1 MKIKLL
7 AVAVAGILLSGCND
21 DNGQP
26 TGLSVQAFDPAVRGM
41 TASVICDD
49 GTSEGGIIT
58 GQDGNAKFFELT
70 TLVSPETCAF
80 TFFGIAGAIDV
91 TNSKSMV
98 GVTYTIPKGMVE
110 AGKPVTASPLTTLIA
125 KELKAT
131 GNPYSKEGARLVLV
145 SLGLGSLI
153 DNGVD
158 VSKLLSNTD
167 AVLKELSTTNSTD
180 ASLLAATTAVL
191 SDVLANADE
200 NNSSTSVADLAK
212 STSALADSV
221 IDSSPNYPTGASG
234 GVVTITVSDA
244 DIEKVVDAVEK
255 DQPIPDLPQVPTVG
269 EEAKPIDKP
278 TPTPP
283 TGGGDGTGG
292 TGGGG
297 NGKVPS

>member
-1 MKIKLL
+1 VKIKLL
-7 AVAVAGILLSGCND
+7 AIAVAGILLSGCND

-26 TGLSVQAFDPAVRGM
+26 TGLSVQAFDPAVRDM
-41 TASVICDD
+41 AASVICDD
-49 GTSEGGIIT
+49 GTSEGGIMT
-58 GQDGNAKFFELT
+58 DQDGNAKFIELT

-80 TFFGIAGAIDV
+80 TFTGGDDAVDV
-91 TNSKSMV
+91 SNGKSMT

-110 AGKPVTASPLTTLIA
+110 AGKPVTASPMTTLIA

-158 VSKLLSNTD
+158 VSELLSNTQ
-167 AVLKELSTTNSTD
+167 AVLKKLTTAGSAD
-180 ASLLAATTAVL
+180 ASILAATTAVL

-278 TPTPP
+278 TPP

-292 TGGGG
+292 TGAGG

>member
-1 MKIKLL
+1 VKIKLL
-7 AVAVAGILLSGCND
+7 AIAVAGILLSGCND

-91 TNSKSMV
+91 TNSKSMA

-125 KELKAT
+125 KELNGAKYSEAT
-131 GNPYSKEGARLVLV
+131 AITVLT
-145 SLGLGSLI
+145 SLGLGSLLN
-153 DNGVD
+153 NGTSVTE
-158 VSKLLSNTD
+158 LLSNTE
-167 AVLKELSTTNSTD
+167 AVLEELTTTNSD
-180 ASLLAATTAVL
+180 NASLLAATTSVL
-191 SDVLANADE
+191 SDVLKADPTATVTE
-200 NNSSTSVADLAK
+200 LAI
-212 STSALADSV
+212 STSAIADEVLVSE
-221 IDSSPNYPTGASG
+221 PNYPTNSDGK
-234 GVVTITVSDA
+234 VVTNTVTSTEIA
-244 DIEKVVDAVEK
+244 NVVD
-255 DQPIPDLPQVPTVG
+255 QVKADPVAKPTVPKQEPTVG
-269 EEAKPIDKP
+269 EEAKPTDPPK
-278 TPTPP
+278 PTPP